1 MLLEERSRSVL
12 TGAFRL
18 RYATLDAK
26 RGVKMKI
33 AVTGAFSYSGKYIT
47 RRLLARGE
55 EVITLTGHPNR
66 PDPFSGKVKAYPL
79 DFDPSL
85 HSGQAPHRLTRSLQ
99 GVDVL
104 VNTYWVRFDKGE
116 NTQPRAVENT
126 RKLVNAAKAAGVKRI
141 VHISITNP
149 SAQSHLPY
157 FWGKAANEKAVI
169 DSGMSYAILRPTVLV
184 GDEDILINNIAYLL
198 RRFPVEGV
206 YRTDN
211 YIVDAVG
218 PDIFTF
224 REMVELIGDK
234 IGAQR
239 PLIPV
244 PPRLALLAAQF
255 LSLFVKDVMLT
266 PEEVDGLM
274 ADLLVS
280 KEPPRGKTRLADWLE
295 QNKDRV
301 GTNYAS
307 EIKKHYEGFARP
319 KGTGTL
325 VSGASGE

>member
-1 MLLEERSRSVL
+1 
-12 TGAFRL
+12 
-18 RYATLDAK
+18 
-26 RGVKMKI
+26 MKI

-47 RRLLARGE
+47 KRLLARGE

-66 PDPFSGKVKAYPL
+66 PDPFGGKVKAYPL
-79 DFDPSL
+79 DFNEATL
-85 HSGQAPHRLTRSLQ
+85 HSSVTRSLQ

-149 SAQSHLPY
+149 SAKSHLPY

-169 DSGMSYAILRPTVLV
+169 ESGMSYAILRPTVLV

-198 RRFPVEGV
+198 RRFPIFALPGDGSYKLQPVYVDDVAELAVEGV

-211 YIVDAVG
+211 YISDAVG

-224 REMVELIGDK
+224 KEMVELIGEK
-234 IGAQR
+234 IGAKR
-239 PLIPV
+239 PLISV

-255 LSLFVKDVMLT
+255 LSLFVNDVILT
-266 PEEVDGLM
+266 PEEVEGLM
-274 ADLLVS
+274 AGLLVS
-280 KEPPRGKTRLADWLE
+280 KEPPRGKTHLADWLE
-295 QNKDRV
+295 KNKDRV
-301 GTNYAS
+301 GANYAS
-307 EIKKHYEGFARP
+307 EIKKHYINAY
-319 KGTGTL
+319 
-325 VSGASGE
+325 SSH